1 MRIAASTHLQRLRAW
16 RGVGGGVRWVWAAL
30 VLAVLWAPTLGALH
44 RQLHAHLRPE
54 VATQSAPNPLHAA
67 LSTLFGHRGD
77 SADCQLFDQCAS
89 GDALVSVPVLALPLA
104 PPLHLAVLVA
114 LEAPVRIPAFY
125 DARGPPRAR

>member
-1 MRIAASTHLQRLRAW
+1 LQRLRAW

-54 VATQSAPNPLHAA
+54 AAARSVASPLHAT
-67 LSTLFGHRGD
+67 LSALFGHRGD
-77 SADCQLFDQCAS
+77 SSDCQLFDQCAS

-104 PPLHLAVLVA
+104 PPLYFAVLVSLA
-114 LEAPVRIPAFY
+114 AHAHIPAFY
-125 DARGPPRAR
+125 DARGPPWAR

>member
-54 VATQSAPNPLHAA
+54 VAARSVVSPLHAT
-67 LSTLFGHRGD
+67 LSALFGHRGD

-89 GDALVSVPVLALPLA
+89 GDALVGVPVVALPSA
-104 PPLHLAVLVA
+104 PPLYFAVLVSLA
-114 LEAPVRIPAFY
+114 AYTRIPAFY
-125 DARGPPRAR
+125 NARGPPRAR